1 MTDWFKAFIIMFKAH
16 KGQKDKGGKAYFL
29 HPLRVSFNIKDKRA
43 KVIGLL
49 HDVIEDSDKY
59 KLSDFNFLDEE
70 QIEALK
76 TLTHDKSVPYFD
88 YIDMIK
94 ANPLARKVKL
104 SDLDDNMNL
113 SRLKEITD
121 KDRERIAKYEKA
133 REILLKAGENSI

>member
-1 MTDWFKAFIIMFKAH
+1 MLKWFKTFLIMYKAH

-29 HPLRVSFNIKDKRA
+29 HPLRVSLKIKDKRA

-59 KLSDFNFLDEE
+59 KLSDFTFLDEE
-70 QIEALK
+70 QVEALK

-88 YIDMIK
+88 YIYKIK

-104 SDLDDNMNL
+104 SDLEDNMNL

-121 KDRERIAKYEKA
+121 KDRERLAKYEKA
-133 REILLKAGENSI
+133 REILLKAEEDL

>member
-1 MTDWFKAFIIMFKAH
+1 MLKWFKTFLIMYKAH

-29 HPLRVSFNIKDKRA
+29 HPLRVSLKIKDKRA

-59 KLSDFNFLDEE
+59 KLSDFTFLDEE
-70 QIEALK
+70 QVEALK

-88 YIDMIK
+88 YIDKIK

-104 SDLDDNMNL
+104 SDLEDNMNF

-121 KDRERIAKYEKA
+121 KDRERLAKYEKA
-133 REILLKAGENSI
+133 REILLKAEEDL